1 MSSLKQS
8 IWFWQLTC
16 SPHMTA
22 LAESLAERGFPVT
35 FVANKLLS
43 TNRVKQGWEQQGFNK
58 VAFKLAY
65 NKNTFTRLAL
75 EAPEDAIHL
84 CQGLRGNGLVGNAQR
99 IMRKKRL
106 NHWVFMEKV
115 DDAGWLGLIKRG
127 VYRILFLR
135 WRDH

>member
-99 IMRKKRL
+99 IMRKKGL
-106 NHWVFMEKV
+106 NHWV
-115 DDAGWLGLIKRG
+115 AWLDQERSLSSS
-127 VYRILFLR
+127 LSALA
-135 WRDH
+135 